1 MNLFLASRLWSDV
14 SDPHPA
20 RPTPRDPVL
29 SLNANHNLE
38 WLRNLTPI
46 ASQYTRYPY
55 LYRATANSYSYCAG
69 SRVPM
74 SRTNSKRHITH
85 NTHDVCSTADTS
97 L

>member
-46 ASQYTRYPY
+46 ASQYTPTYIERQ
-55 LYRATANSYSYCAG
+55 RIAT
-69 SRVPM
+69 P
-74 SRTNSKRHITH
+74 
-85 NTHDVCSTADTS
+85 TALAPVSPCPEQTPNDT
-97 L
+97 